1 MGLRPVFHRKRER
14 IRAHLFVAVLA
25 CHAVHLLRRKLAE
38 AGISDSWTMIRN
50 KLAHWDRVTT
60 RVRTV
65 DGRLIE
71 NRQDTTPGREA
82 IEIAKA
88 VGVEPE
94 LHRKQ
99 I

>member
-1 MGLRPVFHRKRER
+1 M
-14 IRAHLFVAVLA
+14 
-25 CHAVHLLRRKLAE
+25 HLLRRKLAM
-38 AGISDSWTMIRN
+38 AGICDSWFTIRN

-60 RVRTV
+60 RVCTV

-71 NRQDTTPGREA
+71 NCKDTTPGQEA
-82 IEIAKA
+82 VEIAKA
-88 VGVEPE
+88 VGVEPQ

>member
-1 MGLRPVFHRKRER
+1 
-14 IRAHLFVAVLA
+14 
-25 CHAVHLLRRKLAE
+25 
-38 AGISDSWTMIRN
+38 MIRN
-50 KLAHWDRVTT
+50 KLAHWDRATT

-71 NRQDTTPGREA
+71 NRQDTPPGREA
-82 IEIAKA
+82 VEIARA

-94 LHRKQ
+94 PHRKQ